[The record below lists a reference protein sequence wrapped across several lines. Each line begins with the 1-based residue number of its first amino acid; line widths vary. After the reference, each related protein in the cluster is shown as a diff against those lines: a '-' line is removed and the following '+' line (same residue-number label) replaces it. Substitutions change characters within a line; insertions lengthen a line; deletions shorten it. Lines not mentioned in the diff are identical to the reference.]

1 MGTAV
6 SDTFIHIRV
15 LVGVVLGLG
24 LTRMLAG
31 VGRFIQHPGHKPLY
45 LTHLIWVA
53 VIILSVIH
61 FWWFEME
68 LGRITPLPF
77 ELFVFV
83 LFYAFLF
90 YLMATVLMPDEI
102 AIDILQRCDGVATVA
117 AISIALAD
125 KYDAARAGVES
136 DVIEMLQNLADKG
149 VLVA

>member
-53 VIILSVIH
+53 VVILSVIH
-61 FWWFEME
+61 FWWFEMD

-90 YLMATVLMPDEI
+90 YLMATLLIPDN
-102 AIDILQRCDGVATVA
+102 IDEYLGYEDYFI
-117 AISIALAD
+117 
-125 KYDAARAGVES
+125 
-136 DVIEMLQNLADKG
+136 
-149 VLVA
+149 